1 MTKTYTQYTHTHT
14 EAHTHAYAHNRH
26 IHTLVESDLFCKSC
40 SARPAYRV
48 TVDDRPHPRFHVE
61 DWAICVPCYEFYVS
75 IEAL

>member
-1 MTKTYTQYTHTHT
+1 
-14 EAHTHAYAHNRH
+14 
-26 IHTLVESDLFCKSC
+26 LVESDLFCKSC